1 MSLRT
6 FFHDLAVR
14 FVVLGWIFAQKP
26 RKWAP
31 KGHNFQPHPPV
42 QPAPR
47 DLLLLLSLGGSL
59 LILTAACTSR
69 SLSQYLL
76 WRSTRMS

>member
-26 RKWAP
+26 RKTPP
-31 KGHNFQPHPPV
+31 KGHNFQPHPPA
-42 QPAPR
+42 QAR
-47 DLLLLLSLGGSL
+47 DPDDILIWSISLAAAAVWFA
-59 LILTAACTSR
+59 LTVRPIRQAI
-69 SLSQYLL
+69 
-76 WRSTRMS
+76 STTA